1 MTYAQPCTRCENQK
15 QMENEKKKKN
25 PFSKTKR
32 RLTPTNRILATPL
45 YAKSTYAS
53 LYIRKVEY
61 SYRTNHIKIEK
72 RYAHFSTF
80 GKK

>member
-1 MTYAQPCTRCENQK
+1 MPNHVRAAKTKNKWKTK
-15 QMENEKKKKN
+15 KKKKN

-72 RYAHFSTF
+72 RYAHFLTF